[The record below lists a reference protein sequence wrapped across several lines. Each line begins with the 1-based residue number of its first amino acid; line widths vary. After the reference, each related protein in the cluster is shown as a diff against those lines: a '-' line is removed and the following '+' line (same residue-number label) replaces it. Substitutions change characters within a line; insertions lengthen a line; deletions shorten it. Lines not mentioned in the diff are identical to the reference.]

1 MLNRISPPA
10 LPSEPDTIDHF
21 IDGSNYVRR
30 QHQRELELLY
40 SKNQTL
46 TRIRQEFTDC
56 RQFNFGAYLEHHR
69 IPVDFGIDVL
79 VQMVLHKRTTLPTL
93 AGILRHHYDD
103 AGHANPSQQTAHMLE
118 QCVKARIVIW
128 DEVASMF
135 VVMFNITD
143 EVQRDLD
150 RYQYP
155 LPMVVPPLRVMDNR
169 DTGYFTHRSSIIL
182 RKNHH
187 DEDVCLDHINRVN
200 RIRFSINFD
209 TAYMVSNS
217 WRNLDRPKT
226 GESKADFDKRVKAFE
241 KYDASSKDVISKL
254 LAHGNEFYLTH
265 RYDKRGRV
273 YCQGYHVNYQGAPW
287 NKAVIELADKE
298 FVD

>member
-1 MLNRISPPA
+1 MLNRVPSPAAIQVPA
-10 LPSEPDTIDHF
+10 TIDHF
-21 IDGSNYVRR
+21 VDGSNHIRNR
-30 QHQRELELLY
+30 HQRELELLY

-46 TRIRQEFTDC
+46 SRIRKEFVEC
-56 RQFNFGAYLEHHR
+56 QHFNFNAYLEHNR

-79 VQMVLHKRTTLPTL
+79 VQMALHKRTTLPTL
-93 AGILRHHYDD
+93 AGILRHHYD
-103 AGHANPSQQTAHMLE
+103 GYANPSQLTADMLE
-118 QCVKARIVIW
+118 QCVKARILIW
-128 DEVASMF
+128 DETASMF
-135 VVMFNITD
+135 IVMFNITD
-143 EVQRDLD
+143 DVQRDLD

-155 LPMVVPPLRVMDNR
+155 LPMVVPPLKVLDNR

-187 DEDVCLDHINRVN
+187 EDDVCLDHINRVN
-200 RIRFSINFD
+200 RIRFSIDQD
-209 TAYMVSNS
+209 TASMISNS
-217 WRNLDRPKT
+217 WRNLDRAKP
-226 GESKADFDKRVKAFE
+226 GETKADFEKRVKAFE
-241 KYDASSKDVISKL
+241 KYDASSKDVIVKL

-287 NKAVIELADKE
+287 NKAVIELADRE

>member
-1 MLNRISPPA
+1 MLQTGTPPSS
-10 LPSEPDTIDHF
+10 LPEEPAPIDHF
-21 IDGSNYVRR
+21 VDGSNYVRK

-46 TRIRQEFTDC
+46 ARIRKEFTDC
-56 RQFNFGAYLEHHR
+56 QSFNFEAYLEHHQ

-79 VQMVLHKRTTLPTL
+79 VQMALHKRTTLPTL
-93 AGILRHHYDD
+93 AGILRHHYD
-103 AGHANPSQQTAHMLE
+103 GTANPSQLTADMLE
-118 QCVKARIVIW
+118 RCVQARIVLW
-128 DEVASMF
+128 DEVTSQF

-143 EVQRDLD
+143 QVQRDLD

-155 LPMVVPPLRVMDNR
+155 LPMVVQPLQVMTNR

-187 DEDVCLDHINRVN
+187 DDDVCLDHINRVN
-200 RIRFSINFD
+200 SIRFSIDFD
-209 TAYMVSNS
+209 TAHMIANS
-217 WRNLDRPKT
+217 WRNLDKPKT
-226 GESKADFDKRVKAFE
+226 GESRADFDKRVKAFE
-241 KYDASSKDVISKL
+241 KYDASSKDVINKL
-254 LAHGNEFYLTH
+254 LAYGNEFYLTH

-287 NKAVIELADKE
+287 NKAVIELYDKE